1 MPCHK
6 RLKKGQQP
14 AGIFQVFFL
23 RVDVHILHGFQI
35 CPAAHALQR
44 FFRYACAI
52 GTCGEGVTE
61 AMRCFAVDVDC
72 CANALPQATIC
83 LKGERLMRIIAH
95 VQQISVRSVHFL
107 WRERENV
114 PQLGKH
120 QHVTKARFR
129 FRIAD
134 DGFRFS
140 NFHSTRVC
148 KLCLFLFAQF
158 IVPYPSVSMSS
169 QRKPRTSSIRM
180 PVQYNRAAIR
190 R

>member
-52 GTCGEGVTE
+52 GACGEGVTE
-61 AMRCFAVDVDC
+61 AMRRFAVDVDC
-72 CANALPQATIC
+72 CANALPQAAIC
-83 LKGERLMRIIAH
+83 LKGGRLMRIIAH
-95 VQQISVRSVHFL
+95 VQQISGGIVHFL
-107 WRERENV
+107 RRERENV

-120 QHVTKARFR
+120 QHVAKARFR

-134 DGFRFS
+134 DGFCFGIGDAALNNVNRIDTFEGGRQ
-140 NFHSTRVC
+140 NITLYC
-148 KLCLFLFAQF
+148 K
-158 IVPYPSVSMSS
+158 
-169 QRKPRTSSIRM
+169 KK
-180 PVQYNRAAIR
+180 
-190 R
+190 